1 MGSNVTEKHLEV
13 ECPKRFNLSHSVK
26 SLMKTNVATFDAG
39 FRSTSNYKN
48 LQTQSQA
55 ASSLLPSGYSESQ
68 NSKNQDV
75 VNSVL
80 SRFRD
85 LNLDE
90 STEHGHLQMDKE
102 DEIIVSL
109 IHQIKDLERQ
119 RKQQEEWAH
128 QKVIQAARKLIDDLT
143 ELKMLRMEKED
154 TQSVKKGN
162 FMKKHTELENALRK
176 ARGEVDRIKS
186 AVRKLETENA
196 EVRAEIEACK
206 LTESESATTSME
218 FAKREKKWLKKISA
232 LEKQRTKLQEDI
244 AAQKQKCSDLAEQL
258 AQDEADQKKD
268 ELINIFCIKV
278 EAYALPQITKR
289 LKARLRLL
297 KPWSHVV
304 NATENWC
311 NEQAAKEVARTQME
325 EEQKFKEAAEAGN
338 KRKLEALH
346 VKVELD
352 IQRLKDDLQHLE
364 RDLSML
370 KSSELSADREC
381 VLCLKDE
388 ASVVFLPCAHL
399 AVCADC
405 NKSYG
410 KKGRAACPC
419 CRVPIEQRIPV
430 FGIKFCTC
438 LCLTGKVVQETGSQG
453 GSPHTSRGRTENAE
467 LENTLRKASSEVDR
481 VNSAVRKLETE
492 NAEIRAGIE
501 AYELSASESITTSME
516 VKKREKKWLKK
527 ISAREKQIS
536 KLQEDIAAQKQ
547 KLSDLAEQLAQD
559 EADQKKPEEKWCNEH
574 ATKQRKNDSSKSLP
588 EVECPKRFNLS
599 PSVKSLVKKNVA
611 TFDAGFRST
620 TKTYKISHRQP
631 QAFCLLGILKS
642 QAASSH
648 RLLRC

>member
-1 MGSNVTEKHLEV
+1 
-13 ECPKRFNLSHSVK
+13 
-26 SLMKTNVATFDAG
+26 MKTNVATFDAG

-102 DEIIVSL
+102 DEIIVNL

-268 ELINIFCIKV
+268 E
-278 EAYALPQITKR
+278 
-289 LKARLRLL
+289 
-297 KPWSHVV
+297 
-304 NATENWC
+304 ENWC

-381 VLCLKDE
+381 ILCLKDE

-430 FGIKFCTC
+430 FG
-438 LCLTGKVVQETGSQG
+438 
-453 GSPHTSRGRTENAE
+453 
-467 LENTLRKASSEVDR
+467 
-481 VNSAVRKLETE
+481 
-492 NAEIRAGIE
+492 
-501 AYELSASESITTSME
+501 M
-516 VKKREKKWLKK
+516 
-527 ISAREKQIS
+527 
-536 KLQEDIAAQKQ
+536 
-547 KLSDLAEQLAQD
+547 
-559 EADQKKPEEKWCNEH
+559 
-574 ATKQRKNDSSKSLP
+574 
-588 EVECPKRFNLS
+588 
-599 PSVKSLVKKNVA
+599 
-611 TFDAGFRST
+611 
-620 TKTYKISHRQP
+620 
-631 QAFCLLGILKS
+631 
-642 QAASSH
+642 
-648 RLLRC
+648 